1 MGQSIRD
8 KLGAERRAGISWCGG
23 EPASVLGELTAL
35 CRQQD
40 GLSLLIQL
48 LPGWLLALLVPPEW
62 ELLKQQRLPAVGG
75 SIPGGMLAAGDRVP
89 VESPED
95 RGGFSS
101 SVPSLSNYGFVTP
114 FLFTAHTFLKKL
126 KYHRHVT
133 LY

>member
-8 KLGAERRAGISWCGG
+8 KLGAERRAGITWCGG

-62 ELLKQQRLPAVGG
+62 ELLKQQRPPLGAA
-75 SIPGGMLAAGDRVP
+75 SPGACWQQGTECQWNHLRTEEDLAAQ
-89 VESPED
+89 
-95 RGGFSS
+95 
-101 SVPSLSNYGFVTP
+101 
-114 FLFTAHTFLKKL
+114 FLVFPITDL
-126 KYHRHVT
+126 
-133 LY
+133 